1 MKNLFCLVLLIL
13 CFAVP
18 AHAESVIP
26 ADDDDITIMLEEALA
41 QVEFDY
47 SCVTLNR
54 EKGMFIVDV
63 AIDGLTENLLSLKR
77 DGYNET
83 FEAWVGLKDVML
95 SMHGSIVELFKAVHR
110 EDLKLIFN
118 VVNDDVYI
126 REDYSTVSYNPLLS
140 IGIYGIVA
148 VDVME

>member
-1 MKNLFCLVLLIL
+1 MKKLLCLVLLIL

-26 ADDDDITIMLEEALA
+26 ADDDDITIMLEEAIA
-41 QVEFDY
+41 HVGFDY
-47 SCVTLNR
+47 SSVTLNR

-63 AIDGLTENLLSLKR
+63 AIDGMTENLLSLKH
-77 DGYNET
+77 DGYDET
-83 FEAWVGLKDVML
+83 FEAWVGIKDVML
-95 SMHGSIVELFKAVHR
+95 SMHGSIVELFKTVHR

-126 REDYSTVSYNPLLS
+126 REDYSTISYNPLLS
-140 IGIYGIVA
+140 IGLYGIVS

>member
-18 AHAESVIP
+18 AHAESVIS